1 MTVSSTEEPEFY
13 PTPEFRNLL
22 TTAKRLRREVAR
34 LGVGVADTISYNRLL
49 KSLDAL
55 EESLRVHFKELYALE
70 RALMAAASMRLTRKQ
85 RLMLRWLVENYRG
98 KEVYTSLIERI
109 SEGLGIPKSTVR
121 WNLRGLREAGLIRAG
136 DRENKGIP
144 VRLTERGRMVAEYV
158 SLSTAR

>member
-1 MTVSSTEEPEFY
+1 M
-13 PTPEFRNLL
+13 
-22 TTAKRLRREVAR
+22 
-34 LGVGVADTISYNRLL
+34 ADTISYNRLL

-98 KEVYTSLIERI
+98 EEVYTSLIERI
-109 SEGLGIPKSTVR
+109 SEDLGIPKSTVR